1 MWQQVQIPLA
11 SLLLTYQGQLVQ
23 RRLEFQANQVISVGV
38 AASAVPEAGAE
49 ALEGVSIPDDITTAQ
64 ASSSGSDAVSGSLNV
79 QEGVD
84 GSGDSSISSSSS
96 GEGQDAP
103 VVLDWES
110 IPEHERFRLLIRSIR
125 ADVEV

>member
-1 MWQQVQIPLA
+1 
-11 SLLLTYQGQLVQ
+11 
-23 RRLEFQANQVISVGV
+23 LEFQANQVISVGV

-64 ASSSGSDAVSGSLNV
+64 ASSSSSGAVSGMLNV
-79 QEGVD
+79 QQDGVE
-84 GSGDSSISSSSS
+84 GSGDSSIRNSSS

-103 VVLDWES
+103 VVMDWES

-125 ADVEV
+125 ADVEL

>member
-38 AASAVPEAGAE
+38 AASAVQAGAE

-96 GEGQDAP
+96 GEGQAAP